1 MTKKNKRRGFTI
13 VELVIVIAVIAILA
27 AVLIPTYVNLVKKAN
42 EAKAQAEAK
51 NLISEMLTNIILGN
65 KDSADLLVFSK
76 KGNDVYLNGY
86 SAEQQKFLT
95 YRDNPFA
102 LKTNIETTA
111 QAAVT
116 KLLDE
121 GVIKHNE
128 EVKSDNPDDWRL
140 EENVKTIIE
149 TLSTKY
155 DVVVYANYIINADKF
170 AEIPALPAPEKT
182 AIEKANEA
190 IKKSGYAGESITK
203 ALAAIGGLDVD
214 TLVYKEN
221 GAVVATKTYAYDPA
235 KKEFKVVDLADKA
248 NLSSDLVYVV
258 NTDTAI
264 NNKMTKIYIN
274 TAKDNAIARANFV
287 RGKSFKAA
295 FTMVEIGGSV
305 AKVGSLEDWRA
316 GDGCFSNCAT
326 IQKIY
331 IGSNVEE
338 IGVGSFDK
346 TGVTEIYYNARKA
359 QIGRSSLGLLAFAR
373 AGSKEKPVK
382 LIIGKDVLS
391 VPILFAD
398 SEYNIK
404 EFYVGS
410 VVFEEDSTCTTIE
423 AQAFMSFDITEITLP
438 KTITNINGSGQFVAF
453 RSCKNLAKISLHK
466 GQKITFGTGVQY
478 DTEAQESSSSS
489 VKALEEYMNGDGRFN
504 ITDAVPLKIE
514 VLQ

>member
-27 AVLIPTYVNLVKKAN
+27 AVLIPTYANLVKKAN

-170 AEIPALPAPEKT
+170 APHVHTWET
-182 AIEKANEA
+182 AW
-190 IKKSGYAGESITK
+190 T
-203 ALAAIGGLDVD
+203 
-214 TLVYKEN
+214 
-221 GAVVATKTYAYDPA
+221 
-235 KKEFKVVDLADKA
+235 
-248 NLSSDLVYVV
+248 
-258 NTDTAI
+258 
-264 NNKMTKIYIN
+264 
-274 TAKDNAIARANFV
+274 
-287 RGKSFKAA
+287 
-295 FTMVEIGGSV
+295 
-305 AKVGSLEDWRA
+305 
-316 GDGCFSNCAT
+316 
-326 IQKIY
+326 
-331 IGSNVEE
+331 
-338 IGVGSFDK
+338 FD
-346 TGVTEIYYNARKA
+346 
-359 QIGRSSLGLLAFAR
+359 
-373 AGSKEKPVK
+373 
-382 LIIGKDVLS
+382 
-391 VPILFAD
+391 
-398 SEYNIK
+398 
-404 EFYVGS
+404 
-410 VVFEEDSTCTTIE
+410 
-423 AQAFMSFDITEITLP
+423 
-438 KTITNINGSGQFVAF
+438 
-453 RSCKNLAKISLHK
+453 
-466 GQKITFGTGVQY
+466 
-478 DTEAQESSSSS
+478 
-489 VKALEEYMNGDGRFN
+489 
-504 ITDAVPLKIE
+504 
-514 VLQ
+514 